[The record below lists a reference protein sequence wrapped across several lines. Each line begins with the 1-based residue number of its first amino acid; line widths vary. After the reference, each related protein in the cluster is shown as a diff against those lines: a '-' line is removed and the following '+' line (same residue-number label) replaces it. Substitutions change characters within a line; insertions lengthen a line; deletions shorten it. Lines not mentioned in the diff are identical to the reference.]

1 MNIPSPTDFVFK
13 TPIYELISWKDEDA
27 QIENAE
33 FQGTEGV
40 ELEIQ
45 NIVCF
50 KGKVDGFCVE
60 CAKDSTFQRIDKVPN
75 TWDTSWFMATRKT
88 LGFTLT
94 CARNDK
100 HKIEVIYKVLPEF
113 EGIIKIGQF
122 PTIASLMKGDVNRY
136 RKILK
141 KQFSEY
147 TRAIG
152 LISHGVGIGSFVY
165 LRRIFEVLI
174 EEAHQLAVKE
184 EKEWNEEEYGKLRMG
199 EKIKELK
206 NYLPKFLVDNAK
218 MYGILSKGIHE
229 LSEQETMEYFPAV
242 KLGIELILD
251 EKIKIQEQKN
261 KEKEASD
268 LLNKIASKIEKK

>member
-1 MNIPSPTDFVFK
+1 MNVPSPTDFVFK
-13 TPIYELISWKDEDA
+13 TPLYELISWKDEDA

-33 FQGTEGV
+33 FQGIEGN

-50 KGKVDGFCVE
+50 KGKVDGYCAE
-60 CAKDSTFQRIDKVPN
+60 CAKESTFQRIDKVPN
-75 TWDTSWFMATRKT
+75 TWDTSWFMASRKT

-94 CARNDK
+94 CARNEE
-100 HKIEVIYKVLPEF
+100 HKIEIIYKVLPEF

-174 EEAHQLAVKE
+174 EEAHQQAIGN
-184 EKEWNEEEYGKLRMG
+184 EKDWNEEEYGKLRMG

-242 KLGIELILD
+242 KLGVELILD

-261 KEKEASD
+261 KEKEASE
-268 LLNKIASKIEKK
+268 LLNKIAKKIDKK

>member
-1 MNIPSPTDFVFK
+1 MSVPSPTDFVFK
-13 TPIYELISWKDEDA
+13 TPLYELISWKDEDA

-33 FQGTEGV
+33 FIGSEGK

-50 KGKVDGFCVE
+50 KGKVDGFCAE
-60 CAKDSTFQRIDKVPN
+60 CAKESTFQRIDKVPD
-75 TWDTSWFMATRKT
+75 TWDTGWYMASRKSV
-88 LGFTLT
+88 GFTLT
-94 CARNDK
+94 CARNTE
-100 HKIEVIYKVLPEF
+100 HQIEIIYKVLPEY

-122 PTIASLMKGDVNRY
+122 PTIASLMKGDVKKY
-136 RKILK
+136 RKVLK

-152 LISHGVGIGSFVY
+152 LVSHGVGIGSFVY

-174 EEAHQLAVKE
+174 EEAHQLAKKE
-184 EKEWNEEEYGKLRMG
+184 QNWDEEGYGKSRMG
-199 EKIKELK
+199 EKIKILK

-229 LSEQETMEYFPAV
+229 LSEQETLEYFPAV
-242 KLGIELILD
+242 KLGIEMILD

-261 KEKEASD
+261 KEKEAAD
-268 LLNKIASKIEKK
+268 LINKIVNKIENK

>member
-1 MNIPSPTDFVFK
+1 MNVPSPTDFVFK
-13 TPIYELISWKDEDA
+13 TPLYELISWKDEDA

-33 FQGTEGV
+33 FVGTEGK

-50 KGKVDGFCVE
+50 KGKVDGFCAE
-60 CAKDSTFQRIDKVPN
+60 CEKESTFQRIDKVPN
-75 TWDTSWFMATRKT
+75 TWDTSWFMATRRT
-88 LGFTLT
+88 LGFTIT
-94 CARNDK
+94 CARNEE
-100 HKIEVIYKVLPEF
+100 HKIEIFYKVLPEF
-113 EGIIKIGQF
+113 KGITKIGQF

-147 TRAIG
+147 SRAIG

-174 EEAHQLAVKE
+174 EEAHQLAIN
-184 EKEWNEEEYGKLRMG
+184 EKDWKEEEYGNLRMG
-199 EKIKELK
+199 EKIKVLK
-206 NYLPKFLVDNAK
+206 DYLPKFLVDNAK

-251 EKIKIQEQKN
+251 EKIKMQEQKN
-261 KEKEASD
+261 KEKEAAD
-268 LLNKIASKIEKK
+268 LLSIIANKIDKK